1 MSEINHTK
9 TIKNASLSDRFKYW
23 LDKKMAK
30 GTMSI
35 IVLLT
40 LAVLSVI
47 VFVSVLAILFKL
59 RDSIFPAFWD
69 SLANTINTEMPSSED
84 GGIGY
89 IVLNTLTAL
98 AGLLFTSI
106 LIGVVS
112 SGIEEKL
119 NDLRKG
125 NSLVLENRHT
135 VILGYNIGEH
145 GLLKQLILATEKDKR
160 CIVIC
165 TDIEKPDLE
174 QDLQNNVEI
183 PDNIEVICRNGDI
196 TNTNDLRC
204 CSIEKADVIV
214 INALDDNRRIKTI
227 LAVLCIK
234 KEYPE
239 FRGRI
244 VACVT
249 DEKHMLPQN
258 KIDKKN
264 IIMLKTDDIMAR
276 IIAHTSTEPG
286 LSIAFKELLNFE
298 ENEFYFEK
306 DYRLIGKTVMD
317 ITKCLNKASIVG
329 IRRDEKTILNPDKNM
344 TVEIGDDLVFF
355 EENKGS
361 FVITED
367 NEKNVSDRELPKIRT
382 EAKGTVLI
390 IGSNVML
397 GTILKE
403 LPNEVDKITVVSQDE
418 ETVNRLIRK
427 NKVKNIELYEGDYE
441 EDLKELA
448 AAADHI
454 VILIDRNIEK
464 EDADINNILLLLK
477 LMNYKELY
485 GYGYNITVELNMENS
500 YNVSLKNNKIDYIVG
515 SNIASLLLAQIS
527 ENPNLE
533 EILNELL
540 SKKGNEL
547 YSKSIHLFNLKT
559 EHDYS
564 YNGLKQI
571 VLSYGYT
578 LLGYSNRGAIILNPD
593 SEERVLFDEN
603 DRLFVLGEN

>member
-1 MSEINHTK
+1 MSEYNRTK
-9 TIKNASLSDRFKYW
+9 AIKNATLSDRFKYW

-47 VFVSVLAILFKL
+47 VFVSILAILFKL

-125 NSLVLENRHT
+125 NSLVLENNHT
-135 VILGYNIGEH
+135 VILGYNLGEH
-145 GLLKQLILATEKDKR
+145 GLLRQLILSAGENRR

-183 PDNIEVICRNGDI
+183 PKNIEVICRNGDI
-196 TNTNDLRC
+196 TSTNDLRC
-204 CSIEKADVIV
+204 CSIEKASVIV
-214 INALDDNRRIKTI
+214 VNALNDNRRIKAI
-227 LAVLCIK
+227 LAVQCIR
-234 KEYPE
+234 KEYPD
-239 FRGRI
+239 FKGRI

-249 DEKHMLPQN
+249 DERHMLPQN
-258 KIDKKN
+258 KIGKKN
-264 IIMLKTDDIMAR
+264 IIMLKTDDIMAK
-276 IIAHTSTEPG
+276 IVAHTSTEPG
-286 LSIAFKELLNFE
+286 LSIAFKEMLNFE

-306 DYRLIGKTVMD
+306 DYRLIGKTIME
-317 ITKCLNKASIVG
+317 ITKCLNRASIVG
-329 IRRDEKTILNPDKNM
+329 VRKDGKTILNPGKDM
-344 TVEIGDDLVFF
+344 TVDIEDDLVFF
-355 EENKGS
+355 EEHKGS
-361 FVITED
+361 YEVTED
-367 NEKNVSDRELPKIRT
+367 NEKNVNERELPKIRT
-382 EAKGTVLI
+382 EPKGNVLI
-390 IGSNVML
+390 FGSNVML
-397 GTILKE
+397 NTILKE
-403 LPNEVDKITVVSQDE
+403 LPNEVEKITIVTE
-418 ETVNRLIRK
+418 EDLGRLIRN
-427 NKVKNIELYEGDYE
+427 NKAKNIVQYEGDYE
-441 EDLKELA
+441 EDLKQLA
-448 AAADHI
+448 EDADHI
-454 VILIDRNIEK
+454 VILVDRQIEK

-477 LMNYKELY
+477 LMNLKELY
-485 GYGYNITVELNMENS
+485 GYDYNITIELNMENS
-500 YNVSLKNNKIDYIVG
+500 YNVSMKNDKIDYIVS

-527 ENPNLE
+527 ENPDLE

-547 YSKSIHLFNLKT
+547 YSKSIRLFNLKT
-559 EHDYS
+559 EHD
-564 YNGLKQI
+564 
-571 VLSYGYT
+571 
-578 LLGYSNRGAIILNPD
+578 
-593 SEERVLFDEN
+593 
-603 DRLFVLGEN
+603 